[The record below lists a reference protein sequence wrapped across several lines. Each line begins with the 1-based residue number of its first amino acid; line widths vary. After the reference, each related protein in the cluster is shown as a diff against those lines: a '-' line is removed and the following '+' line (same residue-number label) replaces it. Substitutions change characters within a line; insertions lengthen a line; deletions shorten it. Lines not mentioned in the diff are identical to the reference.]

1 VPQGFPGGALTV
13 PRPSDGRLYVKL
25 RDAPDVVNEV
35 AVRRIDHAATLEAVT
50 KPSAAD

>member
-1 VPQGFPGGALTV
+1 
-13 PRPSDGRLYVKL
+13 
-25 RDAPDVVNEV
+25 VVNEV